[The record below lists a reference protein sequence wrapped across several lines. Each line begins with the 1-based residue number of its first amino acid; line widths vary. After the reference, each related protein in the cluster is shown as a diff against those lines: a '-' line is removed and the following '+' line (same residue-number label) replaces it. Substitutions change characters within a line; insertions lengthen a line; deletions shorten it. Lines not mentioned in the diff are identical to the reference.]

1 MKLTFV
7 IDVTEGGGVG
17 CRGDLDGM
25 DVYGTTQ
32 ANLMAVGAL
41 EIAKA
46 SLLAQRW
53 GLLNNE
59 SLVKPET
66 PMPDM
71 GHNVKLSSRPPTET

>member
-1 MKLTFV
+1 MKLTFA
-7 IDVTEGGGVG
+7 INITEEGGIG
-17 CRGDLDGM
+17 CSGELDGM

-53 GLLNNE
+53 GLRNNE
-59 SLVKPET
+59 ALVKPET
-66 PMPDM
+66 PMPI
-71 GHNVKLSSRPPTET
+71 EA